1 MSVGLR
7 SHPEVRRLLG
17 KMKCPP
23 LLEGDPL
30 ARRLR
35 DALGAES
42 SSIAASRVVERAL
55 AREHPRLREIVQRCD
70 FEGTKVVAVASDLNL
85 SARQV
90 FRYRVA
96 AVDAIAR
103 AVGTVLSAY
112 ETGPPAFQL
121 CPRCL
126 RETS

>member
-1 MSVGLR
+1 MLA
-7 SHPEVRRLLG
+7 
-17 KMKCPP
+17 KIKCPP

-42 SSIAASRVVERAL
+42 PSDAAQRVVDRAL
-55 AREHPRLREIVQRCD
+55 EREHPRLREVVRRCD
-70 FEGTKVVAVASDLNL
+70 FEGRKVLAVALDLNL
-85 SARQV
+85 STRQV
-90 FRYRVA
+90 FRYRGA

-103 AVGTVLSAY
+103 TVGTVLNVHSNDPA
-112 ETGPPAFQL
+112 AFQL

-126 RETS
+126 REMS